1 MKMGD
6 WKSNCFTEYIHL
18 DLQDKLDV
26 AEGVAQGI
34 LKLHQ

>member
-6 WKSNCFTEYIHL
+6 WKSNCFTEYIHS

-26 AEGVAQGI
+26 AVGMTQGI
-34 LKLHQ
+34 SNLNQ